1 MYRRYSAALTALF
14 VLSVTSL
21 AHAQQG
27 TSDTGM
33 AKSSRDRTHDQR
45 ALTTD
50 TMGLHQ
56 DVAVRDSARATL
68 AQDRTQRQTDQAQ
81 FDSLKATLKRSQ
93 QATPR
98 DSAAINRNLAAVNH
112 MRQKVDRDQD
122 KTHRQEQRLDVAEK
136 RVRKPAHS
144 VTSTNQH

>member
-1 MYRRYSAALTALF
+1 
-14 VLSVTSL
+14 
-21 AHAQQG
+21 
-27 TSDTGM
+27 M
-33 AKSSRDRTHDQR
+33 AKSSRDRTHDQQ

-50 TMGLHQ
+50 TMRLHQ

-81 FDSLKATLKRSQ
+81 LDSLKATLKRSQ

-98 DSAAINRNLAAVNH
+98 DKA
-112 MRQKVDRDQD
+112 
-122 KTHRQEQRLDVAEK
+122 HRQEQRLDVAEK

-144 VTSTNQH
+144 ATSTNQH